1 MNLTYLKLIDGFA
14 SAYPLSQLRADNP
27 QISFPSEIPNDIL
40 SQYSVY
46 PYYIGEVLN
55 YNPDIE
61 VLLEGG
67 FEKDLN
73 DLWHKPYL
81 VKRLSLEDA
90 SNNIRTRRNSLL
102 SDSDW
107 LVTKYMEIANTIPE
121 VWSVYRQGLRDITS
135 QTGFPYD
142 IYWPIKPE

>member
-1 MNLTYLKLIDGFA
+1 MYLKFVDGLA
-14 SAYPLSQLRADNP
+14 SAYSIDQFRVDNP

-55 YNPDIE
+55 YNPDTE
-61 VLLEGG
+61 VLLEGA
-67 FEKDLN
+67 FEKDVN

-107 LVTKYMEIANTIPE
+107 LVIKYMEIANTIPE

-142 IYWPIKPE
+142 ISWPIKPE

>member
-1 MNLTYLKLIDGFA
+1 MNLMYLKFVDGLA
-14 SAYPLSQLRADNP
+14 SAYSIDQFRVDNP

-55 YNPDIE
+55 YNPDTE
-61 VLLEGG
+61 VLLEGA
-67 FEKDLN
+67 FEKDVN

-107 LVTKYMEIANTIPE
+107 LVIKYMEIANTIPE

-142 IYWPIKPE
+142 ISWPIKPE